1 MLAVDCTVNSGED
14 LASFGG
20 LPLTVES
27 QVMYNQFKVNAELKQ
42 DNSCEILQDNI
53 SSVSSNRYDVSYW
66 I

>member
-1 MLAVDCTVNSGED
+1 MFAVDCTVYGGED

-27 QVMYNQFKVNAELKQ
+27 QVMHNQFKVKLKQ
-42 DNSCEILQDNI
+42 DNSCEILQDDI
-53 SSVSSNRYDVSYW
+53 ASVSSNRYDVSYW